1 MNSNKT
7 LTEQESLNIIN
18 EMIYQTREYFQKG
31 AANTSIFWGYYIAAI
46 ALFNFILLQIPD
58 VASYSYYVWFLTIPG
73 AFISMYITRKK
84 NTLVKTHI
92 NTIINRIW
100 IAFGI
105 SVLIFIGT
113 LYISAVAANIPAL
126 PIVITPIILIMMG
139 IAQYAT
145 AAACKF
151 RLYVYS
157 AMIFWSG
164 ALICTLTY
172 FSGRSDYQFIVMAA
186 CMIIGFVIPGHILN
200 SKAEKD
206 V

>member
-1 MNSNKT
+1 MNTNKI
-7 LTEQESLNIIN
+7 LTGQESLNIIN

-46 ALFNFILLQIPD
+46 ALLNFILLQIQD
-58 VASYSYYVWFLTIPG
+58 VASYSYFVWFLTIPG
-73 AFISMYITRKK
+73 IFISIYITRNK

-92 NTIINRIW
+92 NAIINWIW

-105 SVLIFIGT
+105 STVIFIGV
-113 LYISAVAANIPAL
+113 LYISFVAIPMPAL
-126 PIVITPIILIMMG
+126 PIVITPVILIMMG

-145 AAACKF
+145 AVACKF
-151 RLYVYS
+151 RLYIYS
-157 AMIFWSG
+157 AVIFWAG
-164 ALICTLTY
+164 ALICASTY
-172 FSGRSDYQFIVMAA
+172 FTGKSDYQFIVMAV
-186 CMIIGFVIPGHILN
+186 CMVTGLVIPGHILN